1 MFHTNVRDGVLLA
14 DVFLCVKQTQG
25 ADYTG
30 GNLAVSHKYRKLKL
44 AKILICFRKIQQAE
58 ASGDLALF

>member
-1 MFHTNVRDGVLLA
+1 MLA